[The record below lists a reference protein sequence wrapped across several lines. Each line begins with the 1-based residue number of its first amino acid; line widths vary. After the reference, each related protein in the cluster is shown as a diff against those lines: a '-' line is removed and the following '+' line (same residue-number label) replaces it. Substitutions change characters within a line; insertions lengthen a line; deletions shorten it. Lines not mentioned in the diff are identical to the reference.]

1 MRPTQRLALV
11 VALAAR
17 VAVARADSPSAIG
30 STVAAF
36 TIAKSENKNQVQYAV
51 RVDDRCVPAGGEP
64 AFAYWLMLEQGPA
77 RTEAL
82 LPQEGEAYGIASQVV
97 TERGRDGGEVRLFLR
112 AVPSRAIV
120 VDTSRAPGPGGQC
133 RAVATTVI
141 AGAPAHLF
149 NVYARL
155 KWPFGVD
162 YLLLQGWSI
171 DGRRLL
177 KEKLQR

>member
-11 VALAAR
+11 VVVLAR
-17 VAVARADSPSAIG
+17 VALASADSRSATG
-30 STVAAF
+30 SAVAAF

-51 RVDDRCVPAGGEP
+51 RVDDHCVPAGGEP

-97 TERGRDGGEVRLFLR
+97 TERARDGGEVRLFLR
-112 AVPSRAIV
+112 AVPSRAIAV
-120 VDTSRAPGPGGQC
+120 ETSRAPGGAC

>member
-11 VALAAR
+11 AVVLAR
-17 VAVARADSPSAIG
+17 VAVASADSRSATG
-30 STVAAF
+30 SAVAAF

-51 RVDDRCVPAGGEP
+51 RVDDHCVPASGEP
-64 AFAYWLMLEQGPA
+64 AFAYWLMLEQGPT

-82 LPQEGEAYGIASQVV
+82 LPQEGEAYGIASQAV
-97 TERGRDGGEVRLFLR
+97 TERARDGGEVRLFLR

-120 VDTSRAPGPGGQC
+120 VDTSRTPGGAC

>member
-1 MRPTQRLALV
+1 MTPTQRLALV
-11 VALAAR
+11 VVVL
-17 VAVARADSPSAIG
+17 ARAGAASADSRSATG
-30 STVAAF
+30 SAVAAF

-51 RVDDRCVPAGGEP
+51 RVDDHCVPAGGEP

-97 TERGRDGGEVRLFLR
+97 TERARDGGEVRLFLR

-120 VDTSRAPGPGGQC
+120 VDTSRAPGGAC

>member
-1 MRPTQRLALV
+1 
-11 VALAAR
+11 
-17 VAVARADSPSAIG
+17 
-30 STVAAF
+30 
-36 TIAKSENKNQVQYAV
+36 
-51 RVDDRCVPAGGEP
+51 
-64 AFAYWLMLEQGPA
+64 
-77 RTEAL
+77 
-82 LPQEGEAYGIASQVV
+82 
-97 TERGRDGGEVRLFLR
+97 LR
-112 AVPSRAIV
+112 AVPSRAIAV
-120 VDTSRAPGPGGQC
+120 ETSRAPGGAC

>member
-11 VALAAR
+11 VMVLLARA
-17 VAVARADSPSAIG
+17 AVAWGDSRNATGPAV
-30 STVAAF
+30 TVF

-51 RVDDRCVPAGGEP
+51 RLDDHCAPAGGEP
-64 AFAYWLMLEQGPA
+64 AFAYWLMIEQGPM

-82 LPQEGEAYGIASQVV
+82 LPREMEAYGIASQLV
-97 TERGRDGGEVRLFLR
+97 TGRTRDGGEVRLFLR

-120 VDTSRAPGPGGQC
+120 IDTSRAPGPGGQC

-149 NVYARL
+149 NVYVHL
-155 KWPFGVD
+155 KWLGVD

-177 KEKLQR
+177 KETLQR